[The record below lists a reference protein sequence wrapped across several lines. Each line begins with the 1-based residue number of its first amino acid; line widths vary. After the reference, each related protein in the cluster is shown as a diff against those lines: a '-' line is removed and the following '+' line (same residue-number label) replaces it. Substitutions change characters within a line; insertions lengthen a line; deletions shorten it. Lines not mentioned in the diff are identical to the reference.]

1 MSGSVTLRD
10 GRVVGVRRVEPGDA
24 PGLSAYIGALAE
36 NAPYIGMTPG
46 ETPSPEKVRERIAEV
61 GERPGSVGLLAEAD
75 GAVVGDCWM
84 MAMPRVKM
92 RHVGQIGMAI
102 AEGWR
107 GVGLGRALLERV
119 VDHGRSSEH
128 IWRIELGVLH
138 ENAPAIAL
146 YESLGFV
153 REGYYPGRFRQP
165 DGALLDDIIMGMWVG
180 PGPDSAQIK

>member
-1 MSGSVTLRD
+1 
-10 GRVVGVRRVEPGDA
+10 VEPGDA

>member
-1 MSGSVTLRD
+1 MIAPVTLRD
-10 GRVVGVRRVEPGDA
+10 GRAVTIRHATPADA
-24 PGLSAYIGALAE
+24 PALSAFIGGLAGE
-36 NAPYIGMTPG
+36 AAYIGMTPG
-46 ETPSPEKVRERIAEV
+46 ETPSPEKVSERIGDAR
-61 GERPGSVGLLAEAD
+61 GRPGSIGLLAEA
-75 GAVVGDCWM
+75 GGEVVGDCWM

-107 GVGLGRALLERV
+107 GAGLGRALLERV
-119 VDHGRSSEH
+119 VEHGRASEH
-128 IWRIELGVLH
+128 VWRIELGVLH

-180 PGPDSAQIK
+180 PDPDSAQKK

>member
-1 MSGSVTLRD
+1 MSESVTLKD
-10 GRVVGVRRVEPGDA
+10 GRRVVIREVTIDDA
-24 PGLSAYIGALAE
+24 PALSAHIEGLAP

-46 ETPSPEKVRERIAEV
+46 ETPSPEKVRERSVEADN
-61 GERPGSVGLLAEAD
+61 RPGSIGLLAEAD
-75 GAVVGDCWM
+75 GRVVGDCWM

-102 AEGWR
+102 ADGWR
-107 GVGLGRALLERV
+107 GAGLGRALLERV
-119 VDHGRSSEH
+119 IEHGRASEH

-180 PGPDSAQIK
+180 PDDQRPR